1 MSAGASP
8 SKSVTAALAELR
20 DPQKLRIATLVAA
33 ALVLALTYWSSR
45 DEIATLRRQLKKE
58 QERARLLDE
67 VDALKAAEERVNS
80 RFPPRNTVN
89 FWTEKLVERVREA
102 GVVLQSL
109 DPRPLDKVRFGRLQG
124 VEIRMAVEGPYRD
137 VYRLVKDIETARWPA
152 RFTRISL
159 RRGKR
164 GLVGEMSLAVLTEGQ

>member
-20 DPQKLRIATLVAA
+20 DPQKLRVATLLAA

-45 DEIATLRRQLKKE
+45 DEIATLRRQVKKE

-67 VDALKAAEERVNS
+67 VDALKAAEARANG
-80 RFPPRNTVN
+80 RFPPRDTMG

-109 DPRPLDKVRFGRLQG
+109 SPKPLDKVRLGRLQG
-124 VEIRMAVEGPYRD
+124 AEIRMTVEGPYRD
-137 VYRLVKDIETARWPA
+137 VYRLVNDVETGRWPA

-159 RRGKR
+159 RRGER
-164 GLVGEMSLAVLTEGQ
+164 GLVAEMSLAVLVEGQ

>member
-1 MSAGASP
+1 MSAAASA

-20 DPQKLRIATLVAA
+20 DPQKLRIATLLAA

-67 VDALKAAEERVNS
+67 VDALKAAEERVNA

-89 FWTEKLVERVREA
+89 FWTEKLVERVRET
-102 GVVLQSL
+102 GVVLESL
-109 DPRPLDKVRFGRLQG
+109 EPKPLDKVRFGRLQG
-124 VEIRMAVEGPYRD
+124 AEIRMAVEGPYRD
-137 VYRLVKDIETARWPA
+137 VYRLVSDIESARWPA
-152 RFTRISL
+152 RFTRVSL
-159 RRGKR
+159 HRGKR
-164 GLVGEMSLAVLTEGQ
+164 GLVAEMSLAVLTEVQ